1 MVHKPKK
8 AGNIYQD
15 KNLFIVISVTLIA
28 VLGVMTLNPILPTMG
43 DALNVAPER
52 VGLIMSAFLI
62 PAALGTPIFG
72 ILADRVGRKQIL
84 IPSLVIF
91 ALGGTLGAFA
101 QDFRSI
107 LEWRFL
113 QGIGAASL
121 EALPLTVIADLYS
134 GKALT
139 AAMALNAS
147 IISISATI
155 YPVIGGGL
163 AQLSWRYTF
172 LLSLFAIPVALLVAT
187 KLKLPK
193 KQTVAADFK
202 LNVYLKNTWS
212 SMNNRRVLGLMFAVL
227 TLFIMEFGGC
237 FICIP
242 LLAANSLGASG
253 ALIGIV
259 LAVTELSS
267 AFFASQLGLLARRLS
282 EIHLIK
288 IAFVISG
295 LGLALVPLVQSF
307 WQLFIPVIIFGAGLG
322 IAMPSIQTEL
332 ARVAPEQ
339 YRGGFM
345 ALNVMLQS
353 LGRAIGPAVAGITIS
368 FVGIYGVFYAI
379 AGFALV
385 TFLILSAV
393 LTTATAKKNN
403 GYIGLLPEAGRSQ
416 N

>member
-1 MVHKPKK
+1 MVHKSKR
-8 AGNIYQD
+8 ASNIYQD
-15 KNLFIVISVTLIA
+15 KNLFLVISVTLIA
-28 VLGVMTLNPILPTMG
+28 VLGVMSLNPILPTVG
-43 DALNVAPER
+43 DALNVAPEQ

-62 PAALGTPIFG
+62 PAALGTPVFG
-72 ILADRVGRKQIL
+72 ILADRIGRKQIL
-84 IPSLVIF
+84 IPSLLIF

-121 EALPLTVIADLYS
+121 EALPLTIIADLYS
-134 GKALT
+134 GKMLT
-139 AAMALNAS
+139 VAMAFNAS
-147 IISISATI
+147 IISISATV

-172 LLSLFAIPVALLVAT
+172 LLSLFAVPVALLVLT

-193 KQTVAADFK
+193 KQTVAGNFK
-202 LNVYLKNTWS
+202 LNVYLKNTWG
-212 SMNNRRVLGLMFAVL
+212 SMNNRQVLGLMFAVL

-267 AFFASQLGLLARRLS
+267 AFFASQLGLLARRFS
-282 EIHLIK
+282 EITLIK
-288 IAFVISG
+288 IAFVICG
-295 LGLALVPLVQSF
+295 LGLSLVPVVQQF

-332 ARVAPEQ
+332 ARIAPEE

-345 ALNVMLQS
+345 ALNVTLQS

-368 FVGIYGVFYAI
+368 FVGIHGVFYAI

-385 TFLILSAV
+385 TFVILNIV
-393 LTTATAKKNN
+393 LTTAITKNTKS
-403 GYIGLLPEAGRSQ
+403 YVAFLPEPGRSQ